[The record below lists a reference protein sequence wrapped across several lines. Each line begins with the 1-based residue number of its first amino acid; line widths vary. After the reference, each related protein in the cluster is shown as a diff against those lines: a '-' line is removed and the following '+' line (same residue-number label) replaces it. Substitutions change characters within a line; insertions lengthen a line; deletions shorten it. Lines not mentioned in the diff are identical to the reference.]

1 MNRWKQCLLSGYY
14 HATWPARAC
23 YAHVLAA
30 RGLAPSIVLFYH
42 RVADDAASP
51 WTCSNR
57 NFKRQIDWLAD
68 RFEMVSLAEAQ
79 RRISS
84 GENQRTCVSITFDDG
99 YAANCDFAL
108 PLLVER
114 RIPCTYFV
122 SSRIVF
128 DDRPF
133 PHDVVAGRPL
143 AVNTPRQIVE
153 LARAGIEIGAHT
165 RTHADLG
172 RISDRLTLANEILG
186 SRDDL
191 ESLIGAPVPYFAFP
205 VGQFANLSA
214 EAFEM
219 ARQAGFAGVC
229 SAYGGYNFPGDDP
242 FHLQR
247 IAVDDDL
254 VRLQNWTTL
263 DPRKLLAAR
272 RYSYTPTVAAE
283 PETAVPLGAAV

>member
-14 HATWPARAC
+14 HATWPARVC
-23 YAHVLAA
+23 YAHALAA
-30 RGLAPSIVLFYH
+30 RGRAPAIVLFYH

-51 WTCSNR
+51 WTCSNST
-57 NFKRQIDWLAD
+57 FKRQIDWLAD

-79 RRISS
+79 RRIRS
-84 GENQRTCVSITFDDG
+84 GENQRTCVTITFDDG

-114 RIPCTYFV
+114 KIPCTYFV
-122 SSRIVF
+122 SSRIIF
-128 DDRPF
+128 DGRPF
-133 PHDVVAGRPL
+133 PHDVAAGRPL

-172 RISDRLTLANEILG
+172 RITDRMTLANEMLG

-191 ESLIGAPVPYFAFP
+191 ESLIGGAVPYFAFP
-205 VGQFANLSA
+205 FGQFANLSGV
-214 EAFEM
+214 AFEM
-219 ARQAGFAGVC
+219 ARDAGFAGVC

-247 IAVDDDL
+247 IHVDDDL

-263 DPRKLLAAR
+263 DPRKLLATR
-272 RYSYTPTVAAE
+272 RYTPDAIESEAE
-283 PETAVPLGAAV
+283 VPQGAAL

>member
-14 HATWPARAC
+14 HATWPARVC
-23 YAHVLAA
+23 YAHALAA
-30 RGLAPSIVLFYH
+30 RGRAPAMVLFYH

-51 WTCSNR
+51 WTCSNST
-57 NFKRQIDWLAD
+57 FKRQIDWLAD

-79 RRISS
+79 RRIRS
-84 GENQRTCVSITFDDG
+84 GENQRTCVTITFDDG

-114 RIPCTYFV
+114 KIPCTYFV
-122 SSRIVF
+122 SSRIIF
-128 DDRPF
+128 DCRPF
-133 PHDVVAGRPL
+133 PHDVAAGRPL

-172 RISDRLTLANEILG
+172 RITDRMTLANEMLG

-191 ESLIGAPVPYFAFP
+191 ESLIGGAVPYFAFP
-205 VGQFANLSA
+205 FGQLANLSGV
-214 EAFEM
+214 AFEM
-219 ARQAGFAGVC
+219 ARDAGFAGVC

-247 IAVDDDL
+247 IHVDDDL

-263 DPRKLLAAR
+263 DPRKLLATR
-272 RYSYTPTVAAE
+272 RYTPNAIESEAE
-283 PETAVPLGAAV
+283 LPQGAAL